1 MESDELSRV
10 DVVCESVLCVRVA
23 SACECIS
30 ERVSGR
36 VSVNTW
42 ASDIGGECERN
53 VCVEAFAGALFVVRF
68 A

>member
-10 DVVCESVLCVRVA
+10 DVVCVRVA

-36 VSVNTW
+36 VSVKTW
-42 ASDIGGECERN
+42 ASDIGGECERMP
-53 VCVEAFAGALFVVRF
+53 
-68 A
+68 

>member
-23 SACECIS
+23 RSACECIS

-42 ASDIGGECERN
+42 ASDIGGECERC
-53 VCVEAFAGALFVVRF
+53 VCVSS
-68 A
+68 